1 MRTPALLRLKVASET
16 TAMRVGDPQL
26 KFSTKE
32 TTQKK
37 KMGRERV
44 PGEEM
49 DISRNGMAMYQAL
62 WKSDEY
68 MMLSEIEAC
77 TQKQR

>member
-1 MRTPALLRLKVASET
+1 
-16 TAMRVGDPQL
+16 MRVGDLQL

-37 KMGRERV
+37 KMGRV
-44 PGEEM
+44 PGEGM

-62 WKSDEY
+62 WKSNEY